1 MYKCDL
7 ILLTPLSKQNN
18 CESFCGVLYLHN
30 SNEIDNA
37 NAVLVLDKK
46 HGKEWFVGS
55 VKIFFILIPVICRH
69 IKALNSAAVPKNRHS
84 QCII

>member
-37 NAVLVLDKK
+37 NAMLVLDKK

-55 VKIFFILIPVICRH
+55 VKISFILIPVKYRH
-69 IKALNSAAVPKNRHS
+69 IKASNSAAVPK
-84 QCII
+84 